1 MRRASQDLMM
11 MSETVTYVKFE
22 EPNTKKKP
30 EIPVTIEWNGE
41 RMIRNQSIRVTVK
54 EILRISES
62 LDVVKINIVGG
73 PGSGKTTLSTTIG
86 HLVHKM
92 SELPFAIRNLNR
104 KDLLNFEAV
113 INTLTPTNYV
123 LIFDDVSFLSAD
135 ASKGQIEIV
144 KKAFTMIRHLP
155 GGQDIRIIA
164 LFNFH
169 YNFGLDKYLRQSEFS
184 YWTAVGSSE
193 LENMQKIIGV
203 NNTQKIQSFQKVY
216 NAALIKKKF
225 GFLLGKK
232 WFIYPYRKP
241 YAPVLFWNNVTLRT
255 IVFPK
260 REWVDKL
267 CSVCIQSKQIPMKDG
282 INVNDF
288 ANDMSYKFGKQLA
301 RTAVR
306 MKCFQNGINVFPKR
320 VKQCMKYIDQHLDNR
335 NINLQEVADFYGF
348 KNENTRLDEKLDDV
362 LDEQPKIKLSVGGI
376 LGFDI
381 NELKTFVA
389 KKPRDNWV
397 EPFYKQTKQDNL
409 KEYGKLQEQY
419 RDKPEPLL
427 ATQIKALCNVIK
439 RQK

>member
-1 MRRASQDLMM
+1 M

-22 EPNTKKKP
+22 EPSTKKKP
-30 EIPVTIEWNGE
+30 EIPVTIEWQNE
-41 RMIRNQSIRVTVK
+41 RMIRNQSIRATVK

-73 PGSGKTTLSTTIG
+73 PGSGKTTLSSTIG

-92 SELPFAIRNLNR
+92 SELPFAIKNLDR

-113 INTLTPTNYV
+113 IKTLTPTNYV

-135 ASKGQIEIV
+135 ASKGKIEIV

-203 NNTQKIQSFQKVY
+203 NNTQKILSFQKVY
-216 NAALIKKKF
+216 NTALIKKKF

-232 WFIYPYRKP
+232 WFVYTYRKP
-241 YAPVLFWNNVTLRT
+241 YAPVLFWNNVSLRT

-260 REWVDKL
+260 REWIDKL

-288 ANDMSYKFGKQLA
+288 SNDLSYKFGKQLA

-320 VKQCMKYIDQHLDNR
+320 VKQCMKYIDQYLDNR
-335 NINLQEVADFYGF
+335 NVNLQEIAIFYGF

-362 LDEQPKIKLSVGGI
+362 LDEQQKPKEELSVGKI
-376 LGFDI
+376 LEFNI
-381 NELKTFVA
+381 QELKSFFVM
-389 KKPRDNWV
+389 KESRDDWV
-397 EPFYKQTKQDNL
+397 GPYYKQTKQDNL
-409 KEYGKLQEQY
+409 TEYGKLQEQY
-419 RDKPEPLL
+419 KDEREP
-427 ATQIKALCNVIK
+427 ATAIKIKALYNVIM